1 MNILITRTK
10 RKKTIS
16 IQVKNGNIEV
26 KAPFGLNQSY
36 IESFIQKKEKWIK
49 NKIDLQKSI
58 KELSEKKFIEG
69 EIFKFLGE
77 DLVLK
82 INIGNKKEAYV
93 ENEFLYLTINN
104 KDNNKEKIKKKME
117 LFYRSSSKNILEEKT
132 FSQAKKMNLY
142 PKKVKVRSYKNRW
155 GSCAYNGDISY
166 NWKLIMLPEKIIDY
180 VIVHELC
187 HLIHFNHSKDF
198 WKEVIKIL
206 PNYNDSKEWLRSNQY
221 LYHW

>member
-26 KAPFGLNQSY
+26 KAPFSLNHSC
-36 IESFIQKKEKWIK
+36 IMSFIQKKEKWIK
-49 NKIDLQKSI
+49 NKIDIQKSI
-58 KELSEKKFIEG
+58 IDPSEKKFIEG
-69 EIFKFLGE
+69 QIFKFLGE
-77 DLVLK
+77 DLILR
-82 INIGNKKEAYV
+82 INIGNKKEAYI
-93 ENEFLYLTINN
+93 ENGFLYLTINN

-117 LFYRSSSKNILEEKT
+117 LFYRGLSKKILEEKT

-187 HLIHFNHSKDF
+187 H
-198 WKEVIKIL
+198 
-206 PNYNDSKEWLRSNQY
+206 
-221 LYHW
+221 

>member
-36 IESFIQKKEKWIK
+36 IVSFIQKKEKWIK

-58 KELSEKKFIEG
+58 KEPSEKKFIEG

-117 LFYRSSSKNILEEKT
+117 LFYR
-132 FSQAKKMNLY
+132 
-142 PKKVKVRSYKNRW
+142 R
-155 GSCAYNGDISY
+155 
-166 NWKLIMLPEKIIDY
+166 LIK
-180 VIVHELC
+180 
-187 HLIHFNHSKDF
+187 KDF
-198 WKEVIKIL
+198 RGK
-206 PNYNDSKEWLRSNQY
+206 NF
-221 LYHW
+221 

>member
-58 KELSEKKFIEG
+58 KEPSEKKFIEG

-82 INIGNKKEAYV
+82 INIGNKKAAYV
-93 ENEFLYLTINN
+93 KNEFLYSI
-104 KDNNKEKIKKKME
+104 IIF
-117 LFYRSSSKNILEEKT
+117 LFIPNISFISITLILIRLVYFFIIFYETK
-132 FSQAKKMNLY
+132 FI
-142 PKKVKVRSYKNRW
+142 
-155 GSCAYNGDISY
+155 YN
-166 NWKLIMLPEKIIDY
+166 
-180 VIVHELC
+180 
-187 HLIHFNHSKDF
+187 
-198 WKEVIKIL
+198 
-206 PNYNDSKEWLRSNQY
+206 
-221 LYHW
+221 

>member
-26 KAPFGLNQSY
+26 KAPFSLNHSC
-36 IESFIQKKEKWIK
+36 IMSFIQKKEKWIK

-104 KDNNKEKIKKKME
+104 KDRTQTKNKKFLI
-117 LFYRSSSKNILEEKT
+117 
-132 FSQAKKMNLY
+132 
-142 PKKVKVRSYKNRW
+142 
-155 GSCAYNGDISY
+155 
-166 NWKLIMLPEKIIDY
+166 KLIT
-180 VIVHELC
+180 
-187 HLIHFNHSKDF
+187 
-198 WKEVIKIL
+198 IL
-206 PNYNDSKEWLRSNQY
+206 K
-221 LYHW
+221 

>member
-26 KAPFGLNQSY
+26 KAPFILNQSS
-36 IESFIQKKEKWIK
+36 IVSFIQKKEKWIK
-49 NKIDLQKSI
+49 NKIELQKS
-58 KELSEKKFIEG
+58 IEG
-69 EIFKFLGE
+69 EIFKFIGE
-77 DLVLK
+77 DLILK
-82 INIGNKKEAYV
+82 INIGNKKEAYIK
-93 ENEFLYLTINN
+93 NGFLYLTINN

-117 LFYRSSSKNILEEKT
+117 LFYRGLSKKILEEKT
-132 FSQAKKMNLY
+132 FSHSKKMNLY

-198 WKEVIKIL
+198 WREVIKIL
-206 PNYNDSKEWLRSNQY
+206 PNYKDSREWLRSNQY
-221 LYHW
+221 LYNW

>member
-58 KELSEKKFIEG
+58 KEPSEKKFIEG

-142 PKKVKVRSYKNRW
+142 PKKVKVRSY
-155 GSCAYNGDISY
+155 
-166 NWKLIMLPEKIIDY
+166 
-180 VIVHELC
+180 
-187 HLIHFNHSKDF
+187 
-198 WKEVIKIL
+198 
-206 PNYNDSKEWLRSNQY
+206 
-221 LYHW
+221 

>member
-58 KELSEKKFIEG
+58 KEPSEKKFIEG
-69 EIFKFLGE
+69 GIFKFLGE

-117 LFYRSSSKNILEEKT
+117 LFYRSSSKKILEEKT

-142 PKKVKVRSYKNRW
+142 PKK
-155 GSCAYNGDISY
+155 
-166 NWKLIMLPEKIIDY
+166 LMLD
-180 VIVHELC
+180 H
-187 HLIHFNHSKDF
+187 
-198 WKEVIKIL
+198 IKIDGEVAHIMVIFL
-206 PNYNDSKEWLRSNQY
+206 IIGN
-221 LYHW
+221 